1 MDSRGVS
8 SGQVRL
14 LFVAETMDIEFA
26 GGWFDLLPEG
36 IFADVLGE
44 GLFGVV
50 VVFVERGR

>member
-50 VVFVERGR
+50 VVFVERG